1 MEQQSK
7 KRSRDQLD
15 TDSDNGQM
23 PTSFPRFLIIESTKP
38 DQPLA
43 KLSPFVIEKV
53 LVSIAGSPK
62 SVKKLNSGSLLVEI
76 EKAKHAEN
84 LMKLTRFF
92 EIPAKCYPH
101 TSLNTSRGI
110 IRCPDL
116 AGVSEEEIVSNL
128 ADQNVTAARRI
139 TIFRD
144 NVRRN
149 TNTIVLTF
157 NTSILPRVL
166 KVGYL
171 KVPVDM
177 YIPNPLQC
185 YACFKFGHHERK
197 CKLYGGDEL
206 CRRCGITSY
215 THHDENKCTN
225 EIKCVNCGED
235 HPSTSRTCKIWKREK
250 EVVTIKYKEGLSF
263 PEARKIVEARYNL
276 SFSTVVKTNK
286 NNSVQL
292 KDAQTQTTNASTQ
305 TTEPQTKMSTNVNAS
320 QKVQAA
326 KKPEKPVA
334 KSPTKSQNKVLS
346 DRLPKGSDD
355 QIQQHNRFQCL
366 EEDMEEATDHAEQI
380 TNKQGRII
388 KLNKR

>member
-1 MEQQSK
+1 
-7 KRSRDQLD
+7 
-15 TDSDNGQM
+15 
-23 PTSFPRFLIIESTKP
+23 
-38 DQPLA
+38 
-43 KLSPFVIEKV
+43 
-53 LVSIAGSPK
+53 
-62 SVKKLNSGSLLVEI
+62 
-76 EKAKHAEN
+76 
-84 LMKLTRFF
+84 MKLTRFF

-177 YIPNPLQC
+177 NIPNPLQC

-235 HPSTSRTCKIWKREK
+235 HPSTTSRTCKIWKREK
-250 EVVTIKYKEGLSF
+250 EVTIKYKEGLSF

-276 SFSTVVKTNK
+276 SFSTVVKTNR

-355 QIQQHNRFQCL
+355 QIQQRNRFQVL
-366 EEDMEEATDHAEQI
+366 RKTWKRLLTMQNKLQI
-380 TNKQGRII
+380 SKVVSSNLINDKSIHTSII
-388 KLNKR
+388 LWYIFYS

>member
-23 PTSFPRFLIIESTKP
+23 PTSFPRFLKIESTKP

-53 LVSIAGSPK
+53 LVSIVGSPK

-84 LMKLTRFF
+84 LMKQTRFF
-92 EIPAKCYPH
+92 ETPAKCYPH

-110 IRCPDL
+110 IRCADL

-250 EVVTIKYKEGLSF
+250 EVLTIKYKEGLSF
-263 PEARKIVEARYNL
+263 PEARKIVEARKNL

-366 EEDMEEATDHAEQI
+366 EEDMEKATDHAEEI